1 MARTVNPEMQKL
13 AMSGLINAGIKDIAS
28 KGLDQISVQSVT
40 IGAKTSRPTFYSY
53 FGDINGLL
61 AEIWLAKSDAWLEMI
76 VDFEKPI
83 LKLDKEGDV
92 LNKAMTQILAAS
104 HRIPELNEI
113 VQPRLLKWW
122 KSLSGLPVMAQLKI
136 LWLVG
141 ERLGVTL
148 TAYSNKD
155 AHKAA
160 FIESVIR
167 SIDDNHME
175 KLEAPALPLL
185 SEPELDSPSLE
196 SKLLNSAIEIIASS
210 GVAAASMARVARKAQ
225 VSTGAVYPR
234 FSKVD
239 NLIENSFDVAVRGVI
254 YQNFSLLNAKSF
266 ESDDFGTFVKAG
278 LLPSR
283 RVWRNFRIE
292 IHLGALSRPKLAK
305 KLSESL
311 VSTNAMVAQKLV
323 AFDLPELVKEPIP
336 FLVHSV
342 GIGLAILQ
350 NAGIPVGALDHR
362 LISREMV
369 RISVNSSK

>member
-13 AMSGLINAGIKDIAS
+13 AMSGLINAGIKDIAV

-53 FGDINGLL
+53 LGDINGLL
-61 AEIWLAKSDAWLEMI
+61 AEIWLAKSDAWLEML

-83 LKLDKEGDV
+83 LELDKESEI

-113 VQPRLLKWW
+113 VQPKLLEWW
-122 KSLSGLPVMAQLKI
+122 NSMSELPVMAQLKN

-167 SIDDNHME
+167 SIDDSHME
-175 KLEAPALPLL
+175 KLDAPILPPL

-239 NLIENSFDVAVRGVI
+239 NLIENSFDVAVKGVI
-254 YQNFSLLNAKSF
+254 NQNFSLLNAKSF

-283 RVWRNFRIE
+283 RIWRNFRIE

-305 KLSESL
+305 RLSESI

-350 NAGIPVGALDHR
+350 NAAIPVGALDHR

-369 RISVNSSK
+369 RISVKKAK